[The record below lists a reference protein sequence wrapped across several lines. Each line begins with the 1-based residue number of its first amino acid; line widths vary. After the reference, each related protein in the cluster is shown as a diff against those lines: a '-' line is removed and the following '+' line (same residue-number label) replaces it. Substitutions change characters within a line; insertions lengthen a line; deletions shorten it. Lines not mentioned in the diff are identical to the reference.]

1 MRSRDV
7 RATTAGLLFIAA
19 TATSLVA
26 TALLGSLLKGPGFL
40 ATVALH
46 QDRLLTAALFQLVA
60 AFTSAAIA
68 VALYPVLRE
77 HAAAMALGAVAFRLI
92 EGVFYA
98 LSAAGTMILVSLSGQ
113 LTAGASAHAS
123 ADLVR
128 DLRDSAGCVAV
139 LAFYTGATLYY
150 LVFFADHIEAGRRAS
165 ATPLS
170 HTAAR
175 VLRVWLPERSGS
187 GAGSGYGHAGSYPT
201 VTTTLPLACP
211 SPR

>member
-19 TATSLVA
+19 TATSFIVHCIP
-26 TALLGSLLKGPGFL
+26 GSVLDGSGFL
-40 ATVALH
+40 AAVTLH
-46 QDRLLTAALFQLVA
+46 QDRLLTAALFQLLA

-68 VALYPVLRE
+68 VALYPVLRQ
-77 HAAAMALGAVAFRLI
+77 HAAGMALGAVAFRLI

-98 LSAAGTMILVSLSGQ
+98 LAAAATMILVSLSGQ

-128 DLRDSAGCVAV
+128 DLRDSAGCVGI

-150 LVFFADHIEAGRRAS
+150 LIFYRSQLIPRWLS
-165 ATPLS
+165 AWGL
-170 HTAAR
+170 AAR
-175 VLRVWLPERSGS
+175 FWVSLPACWSFSG
-187 GAGSGYGHAGSYPT
+187 
-201 VTTTLPLACP
+201 P
-211 SPR
+211 SPCCPARR